1 MLPLIPDEPDVPSD
15 QRGEAELGV
24 RFEDICQDGR
34 LRIDGVWPPM
44 GRILWNDARMGR
56 VWSGL
61 GKHGI
66 RNVLARLVIHAE
78 EVPISPRRRA
88 LSRVVYQLAH
98 TVGDRGEVNRI
109 LLRNWLC
116 TEAVPGGSPAHATE
130 RRLIARAHGLHVFTR
145 PNAPPGQHRI
155 LSLAG
160 TELPEVPETRI
171 SMPQPADLLL
181 APPGATFLDPVPR
194 PDTAPLMFG
203 LSHTDLNQ
211 HVNFLAYP
219 RCIEDAALRRFA
231 ELEPGRRLLARSLEI
246 SYSKPCFA
254 GDSMRVVLQAF
265 ELGSVR
271 GVCAVFVPDRVFPN
285 DANWEAL
292 GRAHCSARLW
302 MI

>member
-1 MLPLIPDEPDVPSD
+1 MLPSIPEEPDVPSE

-56 VWSGL
+56 VFTGL
-61 GKHGI
+61 GQRGI

-78 EVPISPRRRA
+78 DVPLSPRRRA

-98 TVGDRGEVNRI
+98 SVDDRGEVNRI

-116 TEAVPGGSPAHATE
+116 TEAVPAGSARGVTE
-130 RRLIARAHGLHVFTR
+130 RRLVARAHGLHVFTR
-145 PNAPPGQHRI
+145 PNAPRGQHRVV
-155 LSLAG
+155 SLDG
-160 TELPEVPETRI
+160 TGLPQVPEPRVLV
-171 SMPQPADLLL
+171 PAATDLLE
-181 APPGATFLDPVPR
+181 APPGSTFLDAAPR

-211 HVNFLAYP
+211 HVNFLTYP

-246 SYSKPCFA
+246 AYSKPCFA
-254 GDSMRVVLQAF
+254 GDCMRVVLQAF
-265 ELGSVR
+265 GVGAVR
-271 GVCAVFVPDRVFPN
+271 GVCAVFVPDGEFQEGASW
-285 DANWEAL
+285 DAL
-292 GRAHCSARLW
+292 GRAHCTARLW
-302 MI
+302 MR